1 MATKNEIT
9 GDSIQ
14 TKTTSDAFRKG
25 YEGIDFSIK
34 LETPVAQPDI
44 SPDKPMESTETK

>member
-1 MATKNEIT
+1 MVSKNEIT

-14 TKTTSDAFRKG
+14 TKSTSDAFRKG
-25 YEGIDFSIK
+25 YEGVDFSIK

-44 SPDKPMESTETK
+44 PTDKPMESTEAK